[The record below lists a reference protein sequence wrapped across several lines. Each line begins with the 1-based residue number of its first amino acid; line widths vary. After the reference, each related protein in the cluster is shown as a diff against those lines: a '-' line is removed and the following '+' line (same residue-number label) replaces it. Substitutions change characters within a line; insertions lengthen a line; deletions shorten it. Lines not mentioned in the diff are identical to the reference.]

1 MFPIPSFTASLGQ
14 DGNIDI
20 FALALSPQAQPGQ
33 GVLVFRIRQKPV
45 FRIRQKKAGG
55 EWQPWATAGKPGHGA
70 VGVRSITDSEGHEML
85 GTSQRSSQHSDP
97 GTLRRMVLTSG
108 WPTTEGG
115 TRCSATPAVGADE

>member
-1 MFPIPSFTASLGQ
+1 MFPITSFTASLGH

-33 GVLVFRIRQKPV
+33 GVPV

-55 EWQPWATAGKPGHGA
+55 EWPPWATAGKPGHGA
-70 VGVRSITDSEGHEML
+70 VGARSITDSEGHEML

-97 GTLRRMVLTSG
+97 GTLRRIVLTSG

-115 TRCSATPAVGADE
+115 TRCSATPGVGADE